1 MAQMQPESAPGGI
14 RVIMCTLAWREKL
27 LDYALSAAQKAG
39 FDGVEIWGREPHV
52 PERFDENRLRATRRQ
67 LETTHLTPMVLG
79 SYLRLGPTRND
90 ANAVQ
95 LADTLHVARWLKTNL
110 VRVWISDVPSRNASA
125 EVWQNAVAQTH
136 LACDRAAKLGITLVA
151 EMHAGTLADTAPSA
165 LRLVTE
171 VDRPNFR
178 LNFQIAQT
186 ADGQT
191 PEERLEMVLPWVAHV
206 HAQNYERLVQHES
219 DPVRRVPLSV
229 GVASYPRLVGILR
242 DAGYE
247 GCIAVEFA
255 HDETG
260 DKLGALREDLA
271 FLRSLCR
278 PAQGGVA

>member
-1 MAQMQPESAPGGI
+1 MAQTEPESAPGGI

-27 LDYALSAAQKAG
+27 LDYALVAAQKAG

-52 PERFDENRLRATRRQ
+52 PEKFDETRLRATRKQ
-67 LETTHLTPMVLG
+67 LESTHLTPMVLG
-79 SYLRLGPTRND
+79 SYLRLGATRND

-95 LADTLHVARWLKTNL
+95 LADTLHVARWLKTSL
-110 VRVWISDVPSRNASA
+110 VRVWMSDVSSRAASA
-125 EVWQNAVAQTH
+125 EVWSRAITQAQQ
-136 LACDRAAKLGITLVA
+136 ACDQAAKLGLTLVA
-151 EMHAGTLADTAPSA
+151 EMHSATLADTAKSA
-165 LRLVTE
+165 VRVVHE

-178 LNFQIAQT
+178 LNYQIAT
-186 ADGQT
+186 ATDGQT

-206 HAQNYERLVQHES
+206 HAQNYERLAGHDS

-229 GVASYPRLVGILR
+229 GVASYPRLVGMLR

-278 PAQGGVA
+278 PAQGAPV